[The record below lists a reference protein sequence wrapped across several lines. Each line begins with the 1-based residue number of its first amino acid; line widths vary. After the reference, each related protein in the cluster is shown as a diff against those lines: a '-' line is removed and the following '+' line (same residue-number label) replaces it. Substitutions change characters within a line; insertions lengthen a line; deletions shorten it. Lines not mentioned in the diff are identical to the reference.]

1 MNRTLKSA
9 LFGSLIALAASPAI
23 AAQADVF
30 EADDFL
36 RQAEDAERR
45 GDDRSAEQ
53 YYQSAII
60 YAPATIAPYL
70 GIAEFY
76 SDGDE
81 LDLAKKYFDIAL
93 WLDPANPPA
102 HKGLALLS
110 LAQGDIAD
118 AEFHHEIL
126 VEACAPACPEAA
138 EVRDAI
144 SANASS
150 AMVVD

>member
-23 AAQADVF
+23 AAQADDF

-36 RQAEDAERR
+36 RQAEDAISR

-76 SDGDE
+76 SDSDE
-81 LDLAKKYFDIAL
+81 LDLAKKYFDTSI
-93 WLDPANPPA
+93 
-102 HKGLALLS
+102 
-110 LAQGDIAD
+110 
-118 AEFHHEIL
+118 
-126 VEACAPACPEAA
+126 
-138 EVRDAI
+138 
-144 SANASS
+144 
-150 AMVVD
+150 